1 MTSRSVLNL
10 FVLTVLAVSACKK
23 PTRPPPSA
31 VPVTVA
37 KAEERP
43 VPFEVTAP
51 GTVEPIRAV
60 AVASQVTG
68 IVTSVPFH
76 EGDEVKEGQILFRLD
91 DRSYRNALAQ
101 AQAALARDVV
111 QLNNAQRQVDRYQS
125 LAKSEYVTDEQY
137 QALKTTADG
146 LVATLKSDSAA
157 LENAQ
162 LNLEFTTIR
171 APISG
176 RTGSLLIKEGN
187 LVRTAAAGGTMV
199 MLNQTRPIQVRFA
212 VPASYLN
219 EIRQRQG
226 QNLKVRVALGNDS
239 HTPLIGDL
247 SFVDNTVDT
256 TTGTILLKGRFDN
269 ADGMLWPGQFVTA
282 TLVLY
287 VQNNIVV
294 PAPAVMNGEQGPY
307 IFVVNDEKKA
317 TTRPVEVGR
326 TVEDVVIVTKGISV
340 GETVVT
346 DGQLRLTPNARV
358 DIKSDSGSAAAEAP
372 ADDGSSAPGG
382 GRGGRRGR
390 GGAGAANAGGA
401 PGGAVGAPGGGGN
414 GNAAGAGGKRGT
426 DGAVEG
432 THREHS

>member
-1 MTSRSVLNL
+1 ML
-10 FVLTVLAVSACKK
+10 VLTLLAVGACKK
-23 PTRPPPSA
+23 ATRPAPPA

-51 GTVEPIRAV
+51 GTVEPIRSV
-60 AVASQVTG
+60 AVASQITG
-68 IVTSVPFH
+68 VVTSVAFH
-76 EGDEVKEGQILFRLD
+76 EGDEVKEGQLLFKID
-91 DRSYRNALAQ
+91 DRPYRAALAQ
-101 AQAALARDVV
+101 AEAALSRDNI
-111 QLNNAQRQVDRYQS
+111 QLANAQRQVDRYQS

-157 LENAQ
+157 IDNAR
-162 LNLEFTTIR
+162 LNLEYTTIR

-187 LVRTAAAGGTMV
+187 LVRTGATGGTMV

-212 VPASYLN
+212 VPASYLS
-219 EIRQRQG
+219 EVRSRQG

-239 HTPLIGDL
+239 HPPLSGDL
-247 SFVDNTVDT
+247 AFVDNAVDT

-269 ADGMLWPGQFVTA
+269 ADGALWPGQFVTS
-282 TLVLY
+282 TLILY
-287 VQNNIVV
+287 IQNNVVV

-326 TVEDVVIVTKGISV
+326 TVEDVVIVTKGV
-340 GETVVT
+340 TAGETVVT
-346 DGQLRLTPNARV
+346 DGQLRLTPNAKV
-358 DIKSDSGSAAAEAP
+358 DIKSDNEAATAAGGDTSAAGE
-372 ADDGSSAPGG
+372 G
-382 GRGGRRGR
+382 GRGKGRGRRGQTSSADAAAPAGTNQNGAMGAQ
-390 GGAGAANAGGA
+390 GGTAKD
-401 PGGAVGAPGGGGN
+401 GGAVDPNSGEGRS
-414 GNAAGAGGKRGT
+414 GKRGNRNR
-426 DGAVEG
+426 
-432 THREHS
+432 RENAS